1 MSDNLDASTSV
12 SDLKKEIEGMELSA
26 IRQELQNLGLS
37 STGAAGKQVLLGIS
51 AEFTCI
57 HANPCV
63 NALEI
68 IVLDTRFFVYFWCK
82 SMRECPSGLLQDFV
96 DLLFKA
102 RMERTSPGGG
112 SSAKPAASTDA
123 ATSGQAGSSG
133 DGSSGF
139 RDPFAG
145 GADPF
150 AGGNPFGGLGNPF
163 GGSNSSGSGMMGAMK
178 ELLGKVMGNPQAMAV
193 IERAMENPSL
203 VKALDEI
210 QKDPRSLRRHMA
222 DPDIAR
228 IITEL
233 QRLLH

>member
-37 STGAAGKQVLLGIS
+37 STGAAGK
-51 AEFTCI
+51 
-57 HANPCV
+57 
-63 NALEI
+63 
-68 IVLDTRFFVYFWCK
+68 
-82 SMRECPSGLLQDFV
+82 QDFV